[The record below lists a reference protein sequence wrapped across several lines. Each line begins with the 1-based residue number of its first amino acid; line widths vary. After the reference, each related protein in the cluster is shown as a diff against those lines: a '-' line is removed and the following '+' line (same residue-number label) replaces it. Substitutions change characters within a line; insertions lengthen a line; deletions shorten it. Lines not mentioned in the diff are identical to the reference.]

1 MIQLLARSPRTSL
14 LGSGCSRGKGGA
26 KAVVVVTA
34 HAGWGKLEDKSC
46 PVSQIDAEFSERSN
60 AVL

>member
-1 MIQLLARSPRTSL
+1 MIQLLARNPRTSL
-14 LGSGCSRGKGGA
+14 LGSGCSRGEGGA

-34 HAGWGKLEDKSC
+34 HPGWGRLEDKSC
-46 PVSQIDAEFSERSN
+46 PVSQTDDGFSERSN

>member
-1 MIQLLARSPRTSL
+1 MIQLLARNARTSL

-26 KAVVVVTA
+26 KAAVVVTA
-34 HAGWGKLEDKSC
+34 HPGWGKLEDKSC
-46 PVSQIDAEFSERSN
+46 PVSQTDDEFLERSN